1 MAEFNL
7 LAGKVY
13 RAIKSSLY
21 YLHYIFKFNLME
33 IMLRFISTMYCC
45 TGHINWGKYE
55 KPSLL
60 LNPCT

>member
-1 MAEFNL
+1 MAEFNR

-45 TGHINWGKYE
+45 TGHINWGKYV
-55 KPSLL
+55 
-60 LNPCT
+60 

>member
-33 IMLRFISTMYCC
+33 IMLRFISTIVALATLIGGNMR
-45 TGHINWGKYE
+45 
-55 KPSLL
+55 S
-60 LNPCT
+60 NPFY

>member
-33 IMLRFISTMYCC
+33 IMLRFISTIVALATLIGGNM
-45 TGHINWGKYE
+45 YE